1 MLKRTSPIFH
11 PLALLG
17 MSTEPKNIPL
27 KNAQGGRPP
36 KDEDAKRSVR
46 LSTYVTEAEGRAL
59 KMKLRVIDK
68 SVSDFIRELVL
79 GKEIG
84 LSVRPSVVKKLRA
97 DIGRAMGNINQIARK
112 VNQGTVRDLEET
124 DLEEIYDFLG
134 DKLDQLDQ
142 L

>member
-1 MLKRTSPIFH
+1 
-11 PLALLG
+11 
-17 MSTEPKNIPL
+17 
-27 KNAQGGRPP
+27 
-36 KDEDAKRSVR
+36 
-46 LSTYVTEAEGRAL
+46 
-59 KMKLRVIDK
+59 MKLRVIDK

-142 L
+142 LGPEAAAPAGAPPDYRII